1 MVLVIYILAET
12 NRPKPFSWDVSLSKE
27 DKNPYGGFILY
38 QQLKD
43 LFPQASISSYRLPVY
58 NQVNNSTDSNT
69 AYLLIEPGIE
79 LQQDDMNEMLKY
91 VDAGNYVFMSS
102 SSFNKII
109 MDTLGFNI
117 KRSFDLA
124 GGDSASINFVNPALH
139 AKKNYRFNRFTLD
152 DYFNELDTANSIILG
167 NNQVN
172 DVNFIKI
179 PYGDGAFYI
188 HTAPLCF
195 SNYFMLKNNNAEYTA
210 KALSYLPKQIKT
222 IYWDEYYKLGA
233 SGSDNPLRFILTNP
247 YLKWAFRIGMVAIVL
262 FIFFE
267 MKRTQRIIPII
278 PPLRNSTLDFVQT
291 VGNVY
296 FNKRDNKNIALK
308 KINYFLE
315 FVRTNFYLVTTHL
328 NDEFIQA
335 LSKKSGLTESETAR
349 LVNLI
354 HGVNNS
360 VQISDNDLLQISQQ
374 IDLFYAKA
382 K

>member
-1 MVLVIYILAET
+1 LAIYILAET

-27 DKNPYGGFILY
+27 DKNPYGSFILY
-38 QQLKD
+38 ERLKD
-43 LFPQASISSYRLPVY
+43 LFPQAGISSYRLPVY
-58 NQVNNSTDSNT
+58 NQVNNTTDSNT

-79 LQQDDMNEMLKY
+79 LQQDDMNEMLMY

-102 SSFNKII
+102 ASFNKII
-109 MDTLGFNI
+109 MDTLGFTT
-117 KRSFDLA
+117 KRNFELV
-124 GGDSASINFVNPALH
+124 GGDSTSINFVNPALH

-152 DYFNELDTANSIILG
+152 DHFNKLDTANSIVLG
-167 NNQVN
+167 NNQLN
-172 DVNFIKI
+172 DANFIKI
-179 PYGDGAFYI
+179 PYGYGAFYI

-222 IYWDEYYKLGA
+222 IYWDEYYKLGPG
-233 SGSDNPLRFILTNP
+233 GSDNPLRFILTNP

-262 FIFFE
+262 FVFFE
-267 MKRTQRIIPII
+267 MKRTQRVIPII
-278 PPLRNSTLDFVQT
+278 TPLRNSTLDFVQT

-328 NDEFIQA
+328 NDEFIQT
-335 LSKKSGLTESETAR
+335 LSKKSGLPENETAR

-354 HGVNNS
+354 HEINNS
-360 VQISDNDLLQISQQ
+360 VQISDNALLQISQQ